1 MKRIMIL
8 GSLRKD
14 FCYDLTIFY
23 EICYNENQPIT
34 ERGATL
40 SLEAKPQGRE
50 QHPLTVQIYYLTF
63 LCDKQEFSCGFS
75 LNYP

>member
-1 MKRIMIL
+1 MLCAFKNK
-8 GSLRKD
+8 SNT
-14 FCYDLTIFY
+14 FS
-23 EICYNENQPIT
+23 P

-40 SLEAKPQGRE
+40 SLEAKLQGSD
-50 QHPLTVQIYYLTF
+50 QYPLTVQIYYLTF